1 MADGKTPTVAVIGTG
16 SIVSR
21 HLRLLQAMGGV
32 RAVAVP
38 LRAERVAQW
47 QQDGFTACTVEDA
60 RELELAGVIV
70 CNDTAQHAHTAA
82 TWLERCPV
90 LSEKPLAP
98 TAADASFALEAS
110 RRHGRSLH
118 VACNLRFD
126 AGLRWI
132 RERLPQLGRVTA
144 VDAECLSWLPA
155 WRPQR
160 DFRETYSARAGEGGV
175 LLDMIHEIDYCRWL
189 FGECESLVAT
199 VDNLGILGLPSEVD
213 EAVRLLW
220 TGPDGLR
227 VGVNLSYVAR
237 PTRRTLR
244 VSGEQ
249 GMLEWDLVK
258 RAARALDADGR
269 LVDEY
274 GWTGPDDMYR
284 NQLAAWLAVLRGED
298 REDLSTGADGVATLR
313 ICDAARASSRLRQW
327 VRPS

>member
-1 MADGKTPTVAVIGTG
+1 
-16 SIVSR
+16 
-21 HLRLLQAMGGV
+21 MGGV
-32 RAVAVP
+32 RPVAVP
-38 LRAERVAQW
+38 LRAERVAEWKQN
-47 QQDGFTACTVEDA
+47 GFAACTVDDA
-60 RELELAGVIV
+60 RALDPAGVIV
-70 CNDTAQHAHTAA
+70 CTDTARHAQTAA
-82 TWLERCPV
+82 EWLARCPV

-98 TAADASFALEAS
+98 TAADASIAVEAA
-110 RRHGRSLH
+110 RRHGRSLY

-132 RERLPQLGRVTA
+132 RERLPQIGRITA

-213 EAVRLLW
+213 ESVRVLW
-220 TGPDGLR
+220 STPADLR
-227 VGVNLSYVAR
+227 IGVSLSYVAR

-244 VSGEQ
+244 VSGDR

-269 LVDEY
+269 VTDEY
-274 GWTGPDDMYR
+274 TWTGPDDMYR
-284 NQLAAWLAVLRGED
+284 NQLAAWVAVLRGQGRNED
-298 REDLSTGADGVATLR
+298 QRDLSTGADGVAALR
-313 ICDAARASSRLRQW
+313 ICDAARASSRLKQW

>member
-1 MADGKTPTVAVIGTG
+1 MTDGKTPTVAVIGTG
-16 SIVSR
+16 SIGNR
-21 HLRLLQAMGGV
+21 HLRLLQAMDGV
-32 RAVAVP
+32 RPVAVP
-38 LRAERVAQW
+38 FRAERVAQW

-60 RELELAGVIV
+60 RDLELAGVIV
-70 CNDTAQHAHTAA
+70 CNDTAKHAHTAA

-98 TAADASFALEAS
+98 TAAEASIALEAS

-132 RERLPQLGRVTA
+132 RERLPQVGRVTA

-160 DFRETYSARAGEGGV
+160 DFRDTYSARAGEGGV

-220 TGPDGLR
+220 TGRDGLR
-227 VGVNLSYVAR
+227 IGVSLSYVAR

-244 VSGEQ
+244 VSGER

-274 GWTGPDDMYR
+274 SWTGPDDMYR

-298 REDLSTGADGVATLR
+298 RADLSTGADGVAALR
-313 ICDAARASSRLRQW
+313 ICDAARASSRLGQW